1 MTVLAR
7 IAPHR
12 VSQRLSFLVVDP
24 FAVEGLA
31 MVRALRERDVVAEV
45 STSVSHGITLAHRSE
60 HSIVVIK
67 HADSFSAAEV
77 ALFARLAST
86 RMCFV
91 LTDRESAIA
100 MAVRKGELEA
110 KIVPPNVDIADLL
123 GAVRWALQTAR
134 PSSRAKAGPVS
145 VTAANGPVAG
155 EFRMD
160 PTPVRQTR
168 SDQPLR
174 VTLCVMR
181 PVQRKTLRFIPA
193 VSYKHRSA

>member
-31 MVRALRERDVVAEV
+31 MVRALRERGVTAEV
-45 STSVSHGITLAHRSE
+45 STSVSHGITLAHRNK
-60 HSIVVIK
+60 HSVVIVK
-67 HADSFSAAEV
+67 DADVFSTAEV

-91 LTDRESAIA
+91 LTDRESALA
-100 MAVRKGELEA
+100 LDVRKGELEA
-110 KIVPPNVDIADLL
+110 KVVPPNVEIADLL
-123 GAVRWALQTAR
+123 GAVRWALKTAH
-134 PSSRAKAGPVS
+134 PSSTAKAEPVS
-145 VTAANGPVAG
+145 ATAANGPVAG

-160 PTPVRQTR
+160 STPVRQTR
-168 SDQPLR
+168 SAGPLR
-174 VTLCVMR
+174 VTHCVMR
-181 PVQRKTLRFIPA
+181 PVQRKTQRFIPA
-193 VSYKHRSA
+193 VSYKNRSA